1 MSNVGFV
8 FFFVLQLRSAFYDVR
23 RRYYKNFYG
32 GAALAGVLQVIF
44 PEYTWWIEHGMP
56 KDVEPSDA
64 GVPVTR
70 IVGAIPAIIG
80 IIILFT
86 TFN

>member
-1 MSNVGFV
+1 M
-8 FFFVLQLRSAFYDVR
+8 
-23 RRYYKNFYG
+23 
-32 GAALAGVLQVIF
+32 QVIF
-44 PEYTWWIEHGMP
+44 PEYTWRIEHGMP
-56 KDVEPSDA
+56 KDAEPSDA